1 MLLIQKMN
9 SDDSFP
15 DLYIVIISFA
25 GVSLILTLGLLFF
38 SFCAKIKTTNAFVV
52 VMNIIIS
59 NLVHVLSYTLNWV
72 KNNNQLLFPL
82 IFCDLQSILMV
93 WSSMSQE
100 LWITLYV
107 LVAYLN
113 LLKGKNF
120 EGKKWTDFL
129 LYSFVCYL
137 IPLGISLA
145 FYFTEFFGK
154 NNLYCWITI
163 EHTQHLIAEITI
175 YGIRYINFFINLL
188 FTFLIIKFVLSHYDD
203 DTSVKE
209 KGIQFIIYPSI
220 QLLGMII
227 PSLNRIFQVFNVT
240 SVLEVPGTI
249 SVMLQG
255 LLFPICYG
263 WTSHAFYFLINCC
276 KPVRPDNIS
285 DNISDYL
292 TDDSALIDESNH

>member
-1 MLLIQKMN
+1 MKIAVTGASGFVGNKIVQM
-9 SDDSFP
+9 
-15 DLYIVIISFA
+15 YEGAIVIP
-25 GVSLILTLGLLFF
+25 SL
-38 SFCAKIKTTNAFVV
+38 KNKTTSEIEKIIKESEADVLIHTAAISDVGTCQARPEESYQAN
-52 VMNIIIS
+52 VMLPVTI
-59 NLVHVLSYTLNWV
+59 
-72 KNNNQLLFPL
+72 
-82 IFCDLQSILMV
+82 
-93 WSSMSQE
+93 
-100 LWITLYV
+100 
-107 LVAYLN
+107 A
-113 LLKGKNF
+113 KNF

-145 FYFTEFFGK
+145 FYFTKFFGK
-154 NNLYCWITI
+154 NNLYCWIKI

-220 QLLGMII
+220 QLLGMIL

-292 TDDSALIDESNH
+292 TDDSALIDESNY

>member
-1 MLLIQKMN
+1 MTKVKQKKFEESKMRSKEEN
-9 SDDSFP
+9 INLSN
-15 DLYIVIISFA
+15 IE
-25 GVSLILTLGLLFF
+25 
-38 SFCAKIKTTNAFVV
+38 KTFQ
-52 VMNIIIS
+52 
-59 NLVHVLSYTLNWV
+59 Y
-72 KNNNQLLFPL
+72 
-82 IFCDLQSILMV
+82 
-93 WSSMSQE
+93 
-100 LWITLYV
+100 
-107 LVAYLN
+107 
-113 LLKGKNF
+113 KNF

-145 FYFTEFFGK
+145 FYFTKFFGQ
-154 NNLYCWITI
+154 NNLYCWIKI

-220 QLLGMII
+220 QLLGMIL

-292 TDDSALIDESNH
+292 TDDSALIDESN